1 MTVKGNYSM
10 KIGNLTLRLAA
21 TLLCIAAVTAEAEAQ
36 GVKVNGKEIP
46 ASRIETA
53 VKLRM
58 AQGQPDS
65 PELRSAVK
73 EQLVNQELIAQEA
86 IKKGLDKQGEVAAQ
100 IDLTRQE
107 ILATAYLRDYIRAN
121 PVTDDAMKKEYER
134 LKPQQPAKEYKA
146 HHILVENEDEAKG
159 LIAQIKKGSS
169 FEKLATEKSKDQGSK
184 VKGGE
189 LDWSPAERYVKPFGD
204 ALAKLKKGQMTDTPV
219 QSNFGWHIIRLDD
232 ERAMKV
238 PSFEEAKPQLHQ
250 LMQNQMVQKAL
261 ADLRA
266 KAKIE

>member
-1 MTVKGNYSM
+1 M
-10 KIGNLTLRLAA
+10 KISNTIWLAA
-21 TLLCIAAVTAEAEAQ
+21 ALLCSAAVAAEAEAQ

-53 VKLRM
+53 LKLRM

-65 PELRSAVK
+65 PEMRNSIK
-73 EQLVNQELIAQEA
+73 EQLVNQEIIAQEA

-100 IDLTRQE
+100 IDLTRLE
-107 ILATAYLRDYIRAN
+107 ILAAAYMRDYLRSN
-121 PVTDDAMKKEYER
+121 PVNDEAMKKEYER

-146 HHILVENEDEAKG
+146 HHILVDKEDEAKG

-169 FEKLATEKSKDQGSK
+169 FEKLAAEKSKDQGSK

-189 LDWSPAERYVKPFGD
+189 LDWLPAERYVKPFAD
-204 ALAKLKKGQMTDTPV
+204 ALTKLKKGQLTDAPV
-219 QSNFGWHIIRLDD
+219 QSTFGWHVIRLDD
-232 ERAMKV
+232 ERATKI
-238 PSFEEAKPQLHQ
+238 PSFEEAKPQLQ
-250 LMQNQMVQKAL
+250 QMMQNQMVQKAL